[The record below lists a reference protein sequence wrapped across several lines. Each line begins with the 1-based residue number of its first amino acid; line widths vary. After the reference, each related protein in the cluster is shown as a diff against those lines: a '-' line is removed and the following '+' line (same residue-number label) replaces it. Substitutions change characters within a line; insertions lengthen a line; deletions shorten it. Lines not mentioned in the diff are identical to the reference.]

1 MRAGKAAAW
10 GSLVV
15 VVIAIYLPRWHA
27 IRMRQRIERLA
38 ISGME
43 GT

>member
-1 MRAGKAAAW
+1 MRVGKAAAW
-10 GSLVV
+10 RSLVAV
-15 VVIAIYLPRWHA
+15 VMAIYLPRWHA
-27 IRMRQRIERLA
+27 IRMRQRVERLA